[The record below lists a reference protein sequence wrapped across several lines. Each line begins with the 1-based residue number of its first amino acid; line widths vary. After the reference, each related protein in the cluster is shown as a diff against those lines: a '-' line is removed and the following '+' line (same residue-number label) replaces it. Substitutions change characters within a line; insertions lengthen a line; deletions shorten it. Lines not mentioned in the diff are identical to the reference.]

1 MLRTAALNGLTT
13 GALLAAAACGGSS
26 YTTSPGGNG
35 GNGNQ
40 SPVQDA
46 TISVDNPYNF
56 TPSSVTILK
65 GGTVT
70 WNWTGSN
77 HNVTSVLSPSFAPN
91 SGTHDAPWTF
101 GPVTFAN
108 TGSYR
113 FICSNHGSVSG
124 STVSGM
130 SGTVTVQ

>member
-1 MLRTAALNGLTT
+1 MRSSAALNGVTT
-13 GALLAAAACGGSS
+13 GALLLAAACGSGGSS
-26 YTTSPGGNG
+26 YTTSPGGN
-35 GNGNQ
+35 NGNQ
-40 SPVQDA
+40 TPVQDA

-56 TPSSVTILK
+56 TPSTVTILK

-77 HNVTSVLSPSFAPN
+77 HNVTSAGSPTFSPN
-91 SGTHDAPWTF
+91 SGTQDAPWTF
-101 GPVTFAN
+101 GPITFAN

-113 FICSNHGSVSG
+113 FNCSIHGS
-124 STVSGM
+124 SGM